1 MESAPCRQ
9 WFLEITMPHKAHH
22 RKGCLPPFSWRYT
35 SWQRRGKNSR
45 KRGRSQQSSFC
56 RNPTIK
62 NTNINQYQIS
72 VRVPILGVYTMIHHA
87 LSGIG
92 FGFLGFNRHHRPQL
106 YQQLKRVGRCH
117 GPHGGYMREWCW
129 NLGCPKYIK
138 ISNNLYKLMIV
149 YDSLWSLVIA
159 SPIKKRANFKGSLRL
174 IRLGQAPGSTQLLR
188 LGTVHP
194 SVKKDSALEVI
205 QAARDSPSLAPWP
218 LDATQKSVPGS
229 VWDNGCSTWR
239 IDRGLQHVVVHGL
252 QLKPSPT
259 PTYVS
264 SN

>member
-35 SWQRRGKNSR
+35 SRQRRGKNSR

-159 SPIKKRANFKGSLRL
+159 SPIKKGPILR
-174 IRLGQAPGSTQLLR
+174 
-188 LGTVHP
+188 VP
-194 SVKKDSALEVI
+194 SGWSGWDKP
-205 QAARDSPSLAPWP
+205 QAARSCYVLERSTHLWKKTRPSKSSKQQEILHLWP
-218 LDATQKSVPGS
+218 L
-229 VWDNGCSTWR
+229 
-239 IDRGLQHVVVHGL
+239 GLWMRHKNLFLAASETMVARHGG
-252 QLKPSPT
+252 
-259 PTYVS
+259 
-264 SN
+264 